1 MDDLISKEIKKNRIY
16 ISEYGLIKY
25 YEKSKYLSK
34 VWQIFN
40 EKFEE
45 TYSIISKIEPT
56 AFDDTLKKDLL
67 INSFMMIQKEL
78 RNNFDYYFTKKKII
92 LKEKK
97 HVIGKESIVILDR
110 TFGSKTKQYTLL
122 ENEAKDLVGEYF
134 LLSYGFML
142 PLLKILR
149 EKNLITQSELEKMEM
164 KANAGR
170 TYDFNFMK
178 KIKEIETTEKPKPK
192 QFQAIIKAN
201 KLLKKYN
208 ESDLICGNGFPTQ
221 LLINIRDSYKVQK
234 KDL

>member
-78 RNNFDYYFTKKKII
+78 RNNFDYYFTKKK
-92 LKEKK
+92 L
-97 HVIGKESIVILDR
+97 
-110 TFGSKTKQYTLL
+110 F
-122 ENEAKDLVGEYF
+122 
-134 LLSYGFML
+134 
-142 PLLKILR
+142 
-149 EKNLITQSELEKMEM
+149 
-164 KANAGR
+164 
-170 TYDFNFMK
+170 
-178 KIKEIETTEKPKPK
+178 
-192 QFQAIIKAN
+192 
-201 KLLKKYN
+201 
-208 ESDLICGNGFPTQ
+208 
-221 LLINIRDSYKVQK
+221 
-234 KDL
+234 